1 MGRLA
6 THSNILRKVFARR
19 PDDTFNVKIRVLARH
34 FELRTMPRFFDVDPA
49 QARAIWDADTDTEE
63 DNVQLFEWTSTFVE
77 ISIVLLTGNSTNHNF
92 ARFSRQASPN

>member
-6 THSNILRKVFARR
+6 THSGILRKIFARR
-19 PDDTFNVKIRVLARH
+19 PDDTFTVKIRVLARN

-63 DNVQLFEWTSTFVE
+63 DNVQLFEWTTKFVE
-77 ISIVLLTGNSTNHNF
+77 ISIVLLADNSAIQNF
-92 ARFSRQASPN
+92 APFSRQASPN